1 MRKYIGLSLL
11 AIAVVGCSPLQ
22 KALKSEDLEYKKE
35 VAQNLYEQ
43 KKYRKAIR
51 LYEQLETPL
60 RSQPGAEDMFYNF
73 AEATYKVKDYE
84 ISSHRFKLFA
94 SAYPR
99 SERHEEA
106 LLKEV
111 KSIESTLLPYS
122 LDQGNTYLAI
132 DKLQSFIDL
141 YPTSAFA
148 IEANNMMGD
157 LNRRLEKKAFEN
169 AKQLN
174 TIGGWTRN
182 YNAAIV
188 ALDNFIYDYP
198 GTSYKE
204 EALFYKLDSAYKL
217 AMNSVYSKME
227 ERLINAK
234 TMYDALIRFKEDTKY
249 KKESDQMLADINKEL
264 QQFSK

>member
-51 LYEQLETPL
+51 LYEQLETPF
-60 RSQPGAEDMFYNF
+60 RAQPTAENMFFDF
-73 AEATYKVKDYE
+73 AEATYQVKDYE
-84 ISSHRFKLFA
+84 LSSHRFKLFA
-94 SAYPR
+94 SSYPR

-111 KSIESTLLPYS
+111 KSIVNTLLPYS
-122 LDQGNTYLAI
+122 LDQGNTYIAI
-132 DKLQSFIDL
+132 DKLQAFIDQ
-141 YPTSAFA
+141 YPTSEFA
-148 IEANNMMGD
+148 IEANNIMGD

-182 YNAAIV
+182 YNSAIV

-204 EALFYKLDSAYKL
+204 EALYYKLDSAYKL

-227 ERLINAK
+227 ARLINAK

-249 KKESDQMLADINKEL
+249 KKEADLMLADINKEL

>member
-1 MRKYIGLSLL
+1 MKKYIGLSLL
-11 AIAVVGCSPLQ
+11 VVAAIGCSPLQ
-22 KALKSEDLEYKKE
+22 KAIKSEDLEYKKE

-43 KKYRKAIR
+43 KKYRKAMR

-60 RSQPGAEDMFYNF
+60 RAQPAAEDMFFNF
-73 AEATYKVKDYE
+73 AEATYIVKDYE
-84 ISSHRFKLFA
+84 LSSHRFKLFA
-94 SAYPR
+94 SSYPR

-111 KSIESTLLPYS
+111 KSIVETLLPYS
-122 LDQGNTYLAI
+122 LDQGNTYLAV
-132 DKLQSFIDL
+132 DKLQQFIDQ
-141 YPTSAFA
+141 YPTSEFA
-148 IEANNMMGD
+148 IEANSIMGD

-204 EALFYKLDSAYKL
+204 DALYYKLDSAYKL
-217 AMNSVYSKME
+217 AMNSVYAKME

-234 TMYDALIRFKEDTKY
+234 TMYDVLVRFDADTKY
-249 KKESDQMLADINKEL
+249 KKEADKMLADINKEL